1 VTGTVLTEPEQ
12 PERHSDEP
20 AVVDEPAATPS
31 VVERVRRHL
40 PRERVARLVEL
51 LALYPVFA
59 MLVEVARAGRLQY
72 IDYWYLLT
80 RFLNP
85 DGTIAGIGPGNL
97 QSNDHILGVPALV
110 YWINIK
116 LFAGDNR
123 TLGVFVVGTAV
134 VTVLVLRAA
143 LPKTL
148 PPLLRAGIVV
158 TASALLFSPH
168 GLWNFTRA
176 MSGTAWLTAN
186 MIVVIALLLGTK
198 GKWWPA
204 WATGLVGAVTYGSA
218 FAVWPVLALIAFL
231 RRDPWWQRILPIVV
245 GVLIYGWWMLSQP
258 PNPLPGSPTDDL
270 GSLLYNLL
278 IVVGH
283 LWTAETSGVAVFAGG
298 VILAGYAALASSHTA
313 REPQFRF
320 WWAVAVFGFLGSG
333 MIAASRV
340 DYGIESGM
348 ESRYTSFSVLMSVPL
363 FVLAAAVLHRRFA
376 NREVAITTTLLV
388 AGLLG
393 FTLGAP
399 SAVTE
404 RKLVQEHF
412 LEAVAIRGG
421 FSDSFRRLPDAEDL
435 LPRLQAL
442 GHYPFTDDF
451 TLGCGGPELGTK
463 LDVSRMVPL
472 EVAAGNR
479 KPDHAT
485 GEVERVVPRRPAP
498 TFHGLPVPVL
508 YGWAADP
515 NDPVRCVVVVDGTGV
530 ITGGG
535 VSGIV
540 RPDVAFEFA
549 QITPNAGFVVIGP
562 VATDSRVVV
571 IHDSGAL
578 HWLPPRVNVQ
588 DPVPPPPAP

>member
-1 VTGTVLTEPEQ
+1 MTGTVLTEPEQ
-12 PERHSDEP
+12 PEQHNDEP
-20 AVVDEPAATPS
+20 AVEQPEVAETWTG
-31 VVERVRRHL
+31 RVRGYL
-40 PRERVARLVEL
+40 PRERVARLLEL

-59 MLVEVARAGRLQY
+59 MLVEVGRAGRLQY

-85 DGTIAGIGPGNL
+85 DGTVAGFGPDNL
-97 QSNDHILGVPALV
+97 QSNDHILGIPALV

-123 TLGVFVVGTAV
+123 TLGVFVVATAV

-143 LPKTL
+143 LPRAL
-148 PPLLRAGIVV
+148 PPLVRAGVV
-158 TASALLFSPH
+158 VAASALLFSPH

-186 MIVVIALLLGTK
+186 MIVVIALWLGTK

-204 WATGLVGAVTYGSA
+204 WIAALVGAVTYGSA

-231 RRDPWWQRILPIVV
+231 RKDPWWKRVVPLVV
-245 GVLIYGWWMLSQP
+245 GVLIVGFWLASQP
-258 PNPLPGSPTDDL
+258 PNPLPGSPTSDL

-278 IVVGH
+278 IVIGH

-298 VILAGYAALASSHTA
+298 VILAGYAALASGRIA

-320 WWAVAVFGFLGSG
+320 WWALAVFAFLGSG

-340 DYGIESGM
+340 DYGLESGM

-363 FVLAAAVLHRRFA
+363 FVLTAAVLHRRYA
-376 NREVAITTTLLV
+376 HREVAITTTLIV

-399 SAVTE
+399 SAVEE

-421 FSDSFRRLPDAEDL
+421 FSDSFRRLPDADEL
-435 LPRLQAL
+435 VPRLQAL
-442 GHYPFTDDF
+442 HHYPFTDDF

-463 LDVSRMVPL
+463 LDVNRMVPL
-472 EVAAGNR
+472 SVAAGNR

-485 GEVERVVPRRPAP
+485 GEVERVTPRRPAP

-515 NDPVRCVVVVDGTGV
+515 SDPVRCVVIADGAGV

-540 RPDVAFEFA
+540 RSDVAFEFA
-549 QITPNAGFVVIGP
+549 QIAPNAGFVVIGP
-562 VATDSRVVV
+562 VADDSRLVVL
-571 IHDSGAL
+571 HESGAM